1 MQLRDFSI
9 LFEKIPSTGALTDI
23 AMVSGYNAIVQ
34 KITHLLNTQKGELTS
49 DKNFGSNYY
58 VFLFDPV
65 GNKQTLEITLAN
77 YIEASIPGISSVVVS
92 LDSYTESNLFF
103 QIKFSYFDGIVFQQ
117 NIYCS
122 VEVTL

>member
-1 MQLRDFSI
+1 
-9 LFEKIPSTGALTDI
+9 
-23 AMVSGYNAIVQ
+23 MVTGYNAIVQ
-34 KITHLLNTQKGELTS
+34 KISHLLNTNKGELTS

-77 YIEASIPGISSVVVS
+77 YIEASIPGISNVTVQ
-92 LDSYTESNLFF
+92 LDSYTETNLFF
-103 QIKFSYFDGIVFQQ
+103 QIKFSYYDGIVFQN

-122 VEVTL
+122 VEVKI

>member
-9 LFEKIPSTGALTDI
+9 LFQKIPTTGQLTDI

-34 KITHLLNTQKGELTS
+34 KITHLLNTNKGELTS
-49 DKNFGSNYY
+49 DKNFGSDYY

-65 GNKQTLEITLAN
+65 GNKQTMEVTLAN
-77 YIEASIPGISSVVVS
+77 YIEASIPGISAVTVQ
-92 LDSYTESNLFF
+92 LDSYTETNLFF
-103 QIKFSYFDGIVFQQ
+103 QIKFSYYDGIVFQN

-122 VEVTL
+122 VEVKI

>member
-9 LFEKIPSTGALTDI
+9 LFQKIPTTGQKTDI
-23 AMVSGYNAIVQ
+23 AMVTGYNAIVQ
-34 KITHLLNTQKGELTS
+34 KISHLLNTNKGELTS

-77 YIEASIPGISSVVVS
+77 YIEASIPGISNVTVQ
-92 LDSYTESNLFF
+92 LDSYTEANLFF
-103 QIKFSYFDGIVFQQ
+103 QIKFSYYDGIVFQN

-122 VEVTL
+122 VEVKI

>member
-9 LFEKIPSTGALTDI
+9 LFQKIPTTGQKTDI
-23 AMVSGYNAIVQ
+23 AMVTGYNAIVQ
-34 KITHLLNTQKGELTS
+34 KISHLLNTNKGELTS

-77 YIEASIPGISSVVVS
+77 YIEASIPGISNVIVQ
-92 LDSYTESNLFF
+92 LDSYTETNLFF
-103 QIKFSYFDGIVFQQ
+103 QIKFSYYDGIVFQN

-122 VEVTL
+122 VEVKI

>member
-9 LFEKIPSTGALTDI
+9 LFQKIPTTGQKTDI
-23 AMVSGYNAIVQ
+23 AMVTGYNAIVQ
-34 KITHLLNTQKGELTS
+34 KISHLLNTNKGELTS

-77 YIEASIPGISSVVVS
+77 YIEASIPGISNVTVQ
-92 LDSYTESNLFF
+92 LDSYTETNLFF
-103 QIKFSYFDGIVFQQ
+103 QIKFSYYDGIVFQN

-122 VEVTL
+122 VEVKI

>member
-9 LFEKIPSTGALTDI
+9 LFQKIPTTGQKTDI

-34 KITHLLNTQKGELTS
+34 KITHLLNTNKGELTS

-58 VFLFDPV
+58 VFIFDPV

-77 YIEASIPGISSVVVS
+77 YIEASIPGISSVNVQ
-92 LDSYTESNLFF
+92 LDSYTETNLFF
-103 QIKFSYFDGIVFQQ
+103 QVKFNYYDGIVFQN

-122 VEVTL
+122 VEVKI